1 MPSGVGP
8 NIIIPGGQGMWKSIT
23 GQSVWDSQNK
33 GLPPMFGT
41 DPMGSG
47 SRTVDWGKSGG
58 FTSYGPQSTQYQKPG
73 FALGDPFSAGGN
85 IALYGHPYDPNAGQ
99 SAYERFNDA
108 GDSYLRRYGTDL
120 YGPQGNIIGLSPE
133 HSAGLRS
140 FQDLG
145 GRDQSGNPLYGS
157 Q

>member
-1 MPSGVGP
+1 
-8 NIIIPGGQGMWKSIT
+8 
-23 GQSVWDSQNK
+23 
-33 GLPPMFGT
+33 MFGT
-41 DPMGSG
+41 DPMGAAN
-47 SRTVDWGKSGG
+47 RTMDYGRLGG

-73 FALGDPFSAGGN
+73 FALGDPSGAGLN
-85 IALYGHPYDPNAGQ
+85 TALFGSSYNPAAGQ
-99 SAYERFNDA
+99 SAYDRFNDA
-108 GDSYLRRYGTDL
+108 GASYLRRYGTDL

-157 Q
+157 QYDTAKTMSGLDAAPAGRQPLAERPAHGRVDGQG